1 MEEDDI
7 EDKARTMT
15 NALISFQNFLKDFK
29 QVVKDDIIEKKNNKF
44 DISYNFR
51 KFNLECYI
59 IDKKYYDE
67 FCKAINYKE
76 LLQVLSN
83 INEENTEKCTQMI
96 KDRLMEENFNIDVE
110 DIDFYSD
117 QEGLKKIV
125 GHFNN
130 YSFLNKEI
138 LVDGMGVPEEKL
150 KSHKI
155 FISKNEKNTTLLNIE
170 EKFTMTINIIKKDAE
185 NEEEK
190 RKEEEKKLEIKKEEE
205 KKLTIKKKPKNLY
218 YIEEITKKVFVL
230 LYKYDEFLNKKVEK
244 SKDPESFKNYYLI
257 SRQWLKLYKENF
269 LYDKIISKIDE
280 EFKDYT
286 YKRIKTELNSIVK
299 DKIGQIK
306 LYNCSEIE
314 PGLKEASKL
323 LTKIKTIKENRDNNN
338 EEQNYEMETLEV
350 EQDLAQSY
358 DIPYE
363 FEIINEDIYKLLK
376 KEQFLENFTEKIEN
390 QLCYQILFGYGK
402 IIIKNKSSAKFEE
415 KEEYSNELLF
425 YEKINE
431 KENNNDDYK
440 LEFILNFEKKVNFYE
455 EIRKIFNDGYAKYI
469 ITFFQES
476 EQTFMQKVLS

>member
-29 QVVKDDIIEKKNNKF
+29 QVVKDDIIEKKNNRF

-110 DIDFYSD
+110 DIEFYSD

-170 EKFTMTINIIKKDAE
+170 ENFTMTINIIKKDAE

-218 YIEEITKKVFVL
+218 YVEEITKKVFLL
-230 LYKYDEFLNKKVEK
+230 LYKYDEFLNKKET
-244 SKDPESFKNYYLI
+244 
-257 SRQWLKLYKENF
+257 R
-269 LYDKIISKIDE
+269 
-280 EFKDYT
+280 
-286 YKRIKTELNSIVK
+286 SI
-299 DKIGQIK
+299 
-306 LYNCSEIE
+306 
-314 PGLKEASKL
+314 
-323 LTKIKTIKENRDNNN
+323 
-338 EEQNYEMETLEV
+338 
-350 EQDLAQSY
+350 
-358 DIPYE
+358 
-363 FEIINEDIYKLLK
+363 
-376 KEQFLENFTEKIEN
+376 
-390 QLCYQILFGYGK
+390 
-402 IIIKNKSSAKFEE
+402 
-415 KEEYSNELLF
+415 
-425 YEKINE
+425 
-431 KENNNDDYK
+431 
-440 LEFILNFEKKVNFYE
+440 
-455 EIRKIFNDGYAKYI
+455 
-469 ITFFQES
+469 
-476 EQTFMQKVLS
+476 

>member
-76 LLQVLSN
+76 LLKVLSN

-110 DIDFYSD
+110 DIEFYSD

-155 FISKNEKNTTLLNIE
+155 FITKNEKNTTLLNIE

-218 YIEEITKKVFVL
+218 YVEEITKKVFLL
-230 LYKYDEFLNKKVEK
+230 LYKYDEFLNKKIKKEP
-244 SKDPESFKNYYLI
+244 KDPYNFKNYYLI

-376 KEQFLENFTEKIEN
+376 KEEFLENFTEKIDK
-390 QLCYQILFGYGK
+390 QLCYQVLLGNKYVIIKIKEVKNLRKK
-402 IIIKNKSSAKFEE
+402 IIIQMNYYFIKKNLKTKT
-415 KEEYSNELLF
+415 
-425 YEKINE
+425 IMM
-431 KENNNDDYK
+431 
-440 LEFILNFEKKVNFYE
+440 FIY
-455 EIRKIFNDGYAKYI
+455 
-469 ITFFQES
+469 
-476 EQTFMQKVLS
+476 